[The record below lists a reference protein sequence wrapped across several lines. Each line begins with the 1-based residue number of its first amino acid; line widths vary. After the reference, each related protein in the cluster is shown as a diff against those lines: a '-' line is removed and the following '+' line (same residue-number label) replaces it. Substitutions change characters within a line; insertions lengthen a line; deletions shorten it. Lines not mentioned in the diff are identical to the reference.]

1 MWRSLLARLLGRPT
15 AASSPT
21 LAERA
26 AQGRALAAAD
36 ARSRVGGA
44 PTPGRAVERAPDG
57 ARELADDASC
67 LDEAAPSLLV
77 RGRADRDRLTPPIG
91 SEVVRQATE
100 HLRRLGL
107 ALALVVGA
115 GAAGLPATLA
125 AQDVKI
131 RDLTTAEGAAPIRVV
146 GYGIA
151 VGLDGTGDRSGGGT
165 RGGGMTVQSVVN
177 LLRNFDV
184 EIPSDLV
191 RTRNAAVVLVTAEVS
206 PYLRAGGR
214 FEVQVA
220 SLGDA
225 RSLRGGVLYMTPLV
239 AEAGGRPVAVA
250 QGPLMLSDGL
260 AVRDRF
266 GPPTIETTGRIP
278 SGGQL
283 EADLP
288 RPTFAGG
295 TRLLLKEPDVATAA
309 RIAQAVN
316 TALGAGTA
324 KVEDPG
330 AVALTL
336 ADTGDR
342 ATALMRVRDLAVRPE
357 RVARIVIDARDGTV
371 VAGGDLTVGEAVVSH
386 GSVTLAIGGDAAGAA
401 GAAGAGAPAAPG
413 VPGDVR
419 VAPGTSVQK
428 VAAALHAVQAPPT
441 EIAAIFAALRDVGA
455 LAAEI
460 VVR

>member
-1 MWRSLLARLLGRPT
+1 VALPARPSARPPDGRLVADPRRARRAGARARRRRRPLARR
-15 AASSPT
+15 
-21 LAERA
+21 
-26 AQGRALAAAD
+26 
-36 ARSRVGGA
+36 GA

-266 GPPTIETTGRIP
+266 GPPTSRPPAASRAVGSSRPTCRARRSPAARGSCSRSPTSPPPRA
-278 SGGQL
+278 S
-283 EADLP
+283 P
-288 RPTFAGG
+288 RPSTPPSAPAPRRSRIRARSPSRSP
-295 TRLLLKEPDVATAA
+295 TPATA
-309 RIAQAVN
+309 R
-316 TALGAGTA
+316 
-324 KVEDPG
+324 
-330 AVALTL
+330 
-336 ADTGDR
+336 R
-342 ATALMRVRDLAVRPE
+342 R
-357 RVARIVIDARDGTV
+357 
-371 VAGGDLTVGEAVVSH
+371 
-386 GSVTLAIGGDAAGAA
+386 
-401 GAAGAGAPAAPG
+401 
-413 VPGDVR
+413 
-419 VAPGTSVQK
+419 
-428 VAAALHAVQAPPT
+428 
-441 EIAAIFAALRDVGA
+441 
-455 LAAEI
+455 
-460 VVR
+460 